1 MSDPEK
7 LEVTDGQRLEIAAR
21 AASLGIWD
29 WNLLTDEMIY
39 SDRAREICGFPAE
52 GPITFQMVSAVT
64 HREDLPRTRELARR
78 SLDPL
83 IRANETYEYRIVRA
97 DTGETRWVR
106 AHGEAVF
113 TEIDGEILAVR
124 YVGTIQDITNR
135 KKAADALAAS
145 EARLRLAVEAS
156 GMAVWE
162 VDLATET
169 VTHSPELNRLCGF
182 PPDARPTLEEFR
194 ARYAPGEQER
204 IRQEGQEVLA
214 RGETMMQTE
223 FRQIWPD
230 GSEHWLLMR
239 AQIAPGS
246 GGTGQRVIGVLFD
259 VTERK
264 RAEEVFREMADNAP
278 VMVWVTD
285 PDDNCTFMSRSWY
298 EFTGQA
304 PGDALGRGWLNCVHP
319 EDFETTEKASRI
331 SVEERTPFR
340 AEYRLRRHDGEWRW
354 VLDVAAPRYDK
365 AGRFLGHIGSVIDIT
380 ERYRD
385 EERRSLLVSE
395 LNHRLKN
402 SLAIVQTIA
411 SQTFRGIE
419 EASGAV
425 SAFAG
430 RLRALADANEI
441 GLKDNAATVSLGEVV
456 LRITAPYRE
465 GVSNPFDICGDDIL
479 MSSRIA
485 VAVGMALHELSTN
498 AVKYGSLSVPSG
510 RVAVEWRQADKNRV
524 EIVWTESGGPE
535 VAKPERLG
543 FGSRLIERGV
553 LMGVR
558 GKAEIA
564 YEPAGL
570 VCRMEVPI
578 SEAAPA

>member
-1 MSDPEK
+1 M
-7 LEVTDGQRLEIAAR
+7 TDARRLEIATR

-29 WNLLTDEMIY
+29 WNVLTSEMIY
-39 SDRAREICGFPAE
+39 SARAREICGLPAD

-64 HREDLPRTRELARR
+64 HPEDLPRTRDLARR

-83 IRANETYEYRIVRA
+83 IRANEPYEYRIVRA
-97 DTGETRWVR
+97 DIDETRWVR

-113 TEIDGEILAVR
+113 AEIDGKMRAVR
-124 YVGTIQDITNR
+124 YVGTIQDITSR
-135 KKAADALAAS
+135 KSADDALAAS

-162 VDLATET
+162 VELATGT

-204 IRQEGQEVLA
+204 IRREGQEVLA

-239 AQIAPGS
+239 AQIAPGTS
-246 GGTGQRVIGVLFD
+246 GTGQRVIGVLFD

-264 RAEEVFREMADNAP
+264 RAEEIFREMADNAP

-285 PDDNCTFMSRSWY
+285 ENDNCTFMSRSWY

-304 PGDALGRGWLNCVHP
+304 PGQALGRGWLNSVHA
-319 EDFETTEKASRI
+319 EDFEATEKASRV
-331 SVEERTPFR
+331 SVERRTPFR
-340 AEYRLRRHDGEWRW
+340 AEYRIRRHDGEWRW

-365 AGRFLGHIGSVIDIT
+365 AGNFLGHIGSVIDIT
-380 ERYRD
+380 ERYQD
-385 EERRSLLVSE
+385 EERRSLLVRE

-411 SQTFRGIE
+411 TQTFRGIK

-430 RLRALADANEI
+430 RLQALADANEI
-441 GLKDNAATVSLGEVV
+441 GLRDDAATASLNEVV
-456 LRITAPYRE
+456 LKITSPYRE
-465 GVSNPFDICGDDIL
+465 GDSDPFDLAGSDIF

-510 RVAVEWRQADKNRV
+510 RVAIAWRQTGENRA

-535 VAKPERLG
+535 VAKPERAG
-543 FGSRLIERGV
+543 FGSKLIERGV

-564 YEPAGL
+564 YEPSGL

-578 SEAAPA
+578 SDAQPD